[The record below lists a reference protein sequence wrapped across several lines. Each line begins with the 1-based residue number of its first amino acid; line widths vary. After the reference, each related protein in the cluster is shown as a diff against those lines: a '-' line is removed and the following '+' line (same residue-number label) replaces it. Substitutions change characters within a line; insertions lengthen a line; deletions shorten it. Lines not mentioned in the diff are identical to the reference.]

1 MAIRFSMV
9 ISVGVSVCRIVSS
22 TDARCCLSSCS
33 IIASSTEPAEDT
45 AGVSGASREDTA
57 SNTVDGSSAR
67 SVFYSLL
74 SALTIGLVH
83 LLS

>member
-33 IIASSTEPAEDT
+33 IIASSTEPA
-45 AGVSGASREDTA
+45 GDTA